1 MSSTGRRPMR
11 SEMRPHTGEKTNCI
25 SEKIENS
32 TPITAPLASG
42 ERPVEVRLG
51 LPRQHRQ
58 HDAEAEQVDEHDE
71 PDDAQRGVVR
81 LSASRGVGRRRG
93 QAWS

>member
-1 MSSTGRRPMR
+1 MSNTGLRPMR

-25 SEKIENS
+25 SEKTENRM
-32 TPITAPLASG
+32 PITAPFASG
-42 ERPVEVRLG
+42 RQPVQVQLG
-51 LPRQHRQ
+51 LPRHHRQ

-81 LSASRGVGRRRG
+81 
-93 QAWS
+93 AW